1 MLILL
6 TLEKGEIKNKKM
18 KKKDEIIMENKVKN
32 LDIVDL
38 MKIISSTYYL
48 EDIQD
53 YSLIELEEISE
64 YIDNLRTVIFAELDK
79 RNISDEEIQE
89 EKWARRM

>member
-1 MLILL
+1 
-6 TLEKGEIKNKKM
+6 
-18 KKKDEIIMENKVKN
+18 MENKVKN
-32 LDIVDL
+32 LDLIDL

-64 YIDNLRTVIFAELDK
+64 YIDTLRTKIYAELDK

-89 EKWARRM
+89 E